1 MFDVLAEQTD
11 TKASTSWSELSAD
24 QTPLPV
30 AGSPLTAPAGS
41 TDADIP
47 TYRDIKVLL
56 VETDV
61 GAGFS
66 ITEQCLRYMT
76 RFECLI
82 TQAGTCAAA
91 SFALGADT
99 FDIVIADQ
107 NCLDLITATRCTPVI
122 VVTATTGSDSTRKAR
137 KAGALHC
144 LAREDLSPPLL
155 ETAISQ
161 AISGEQAMS

>member
-11 TKASTSWSELSAD
+11 TKASTSWFEMSAD
-24 QTPLPV
+24 KTPMT
-30 AGSPLTAPAGS
+30 SSSLTAS
-41 TDADIP
+41 TSIADVDGHLQ

-56 VETDV
+56 VETDT
-61 GAGFS
+61 GAAFS

-91 SFALGADT
+91 SFALSADT

-107 NCLDLITATRCTPVI
+107 NCLDLIAATSRPPVI
-122 VVTATTGSDSTRKAR
+122 VVTATTGSDTTRRAR

-144 LAREDLSPPLL
+144 LPLEDLSPRLL

-161 AISGEQAMS
+161 AIRGEQAMS